1 MFDFIDHDHHPEYIT
16 HEQLDERLE
25 PLERQIMSTQAEA
38 DAVTAQVTQVST
50 DLATAKTD
58 IQAQIDAL
66 AVANPAVD
74 LTALQAAVAPLDAAV
89 VALETL
95 APTPP
100 APPVPPVPP
109 VA

>member
-1 MFDFIDHDHHPEYIT
+1 MFEYERHHFIT
-16 HEQLDERLE
+16 REQLDERLE

-50 DLATAKTD
+50 DLATAKTAL
-58 IQAQIDAL
+58 QSEIDAL
-66 AVANPAVD
+66 SAANPGVD

-100 APPVPPVPP
+100 APPAPPVPP
-109 VA
+109 APVA